1 MKRVLILLG
10 ICYIILLGVPFIVH
24 AQNLGYDLPCIS
36 KDQCASLICR
46 IDGKCGCGQDGD
58 CSKQGQTCNTYI
70 NMCESTYGYQD
81 SSFKCRSTDCADCV
95 ACTSYCSDGEDCTS
109 SGTSGYGYQDS
120 SFKCRSTD
128 CADCVACTSYCSDG
142 EDCTAGGGGTTG
154 DKTYCHVQTPNGDT
168 WMAQKY
174 DTEANCK
181 SNCGTIDCPE
191 YGSDC
196 SQWCCLN
203 QNMGGQKNACS
214 NAGSGTGGT
223 GTSLSG
229 GSSSIPNPLKCSD
242 IQCLVKTIAD
252 FITGLVVVIGT
263 IMIIIGGIQY
273 ITSAGN
279 EEKARRAKNTVLY
292 TIIGIAIAVSV
303 DFIVGLLG
311 EILGKK

>member
-70 NMCESTYGYQD
+70 NMCEST
-81 SSFKCRSTDCADCV
+81 
-95 ACTSYCSDGEDCTS
+95 
-109 SGTSGYGYQDS
+109 YGYQDS